1 MLFRR
6 YFLMTGDTGRWYSTK
21 TFQCFRYSKNG
32 PDHSSSACPQTV
44 GRVKWRK
51 NLCITFRLVLYSFI
65 VIWTSAA
72 MTVVLV
78 DTGLLLQ
85 TDAAWRW
92 LCHDYIEPQASCS
105 NTVESSLFGGDQC
118 LWHLWVTLA
127 NELTS
132 PRTYTQLFVKYL
144 LKLSRLQNYGR
155 VNFGY
160 PRTLTLTN
168 KNDFTVVVNIRLN
181 VCTYV

>member
-1 MLFRR
+1 MILVDDIQPKPFNVSDIQRMDQIIPAVR
-6 YFLMTGDTGRWYSTK
+6 ALKLLAGWNDAKK
-21 TFQCFRYSKNG
+21 T
-32 PDHSSSACPQTV
+32 
-44 GRVKWRK
+44 
-51 NLCITFRLVLYSFI
+51 LCITFRLVLYSFI

-78 DTGLLLQ
+78 DTGLQLQ

-127 NELTS
+127 NELTF